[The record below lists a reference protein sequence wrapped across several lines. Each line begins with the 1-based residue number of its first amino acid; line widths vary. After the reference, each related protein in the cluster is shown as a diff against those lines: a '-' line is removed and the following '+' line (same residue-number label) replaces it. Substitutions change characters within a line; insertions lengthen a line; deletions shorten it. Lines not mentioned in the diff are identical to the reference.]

1 MAYPT
6 WSKDSR
12 YLYFDNLLTD
22 HPTSRR
28 VKLGS
33 THSEDSRLYVQDLR
47 TQEIYSLQLQL
58 H

>member
-28 VKLGS
+28 FKLGS